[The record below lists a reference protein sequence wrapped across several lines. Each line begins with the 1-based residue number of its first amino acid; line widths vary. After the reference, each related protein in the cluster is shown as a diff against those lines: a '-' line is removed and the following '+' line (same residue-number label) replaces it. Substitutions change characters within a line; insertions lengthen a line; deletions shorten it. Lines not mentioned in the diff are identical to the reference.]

1 MPNIMIH
8 EEVGYFVSKKL
19 NISSYNYF
27 LGILAP
33 DAVNLNGFADKEV
46 RWTSHQRKKDLQ
58 EWKENLNNFY
68 QREKDNYPKDFILGY
83 YIHILT
89 DIIYDEFLYDKVRK
103 KILEDNYPK
112 EVAHEIMGQDMNKYC
127 FDEIKEI
134 KEILKSNNKS
144 YSILNINNEL
154 LINWKNKTLNLLASK
169 NEVRYIT
176 NELISILNKEVLN
189 EINKLNN
196 IKE

>member
-154 LINWKNKTLNLLASK
+154 LINWKNKTLNLLATK
-169 NEVRYIT
+169 NEVRYI
-176 NELISILNKEVLN
+176 NDELISILNKEVLN